1 MVEMT
6 QRRRGDQGDLPYTS
20 WTDSTSVINMC
31 LAHSFQKIKFCKT
44 CRIYR
49 PPRTTHCK
57 VCDRCVSQFDHH
69 CTLLGTCVGR
79 NNYRAY
85 FFFLLFGS
93 ALAISLIVFSI
104 KILYQFN
111 SAEIEMN
118 LLSWSMV
125 ATIIV
130 INLFNLSVNSIWLV
144 RRDDSSSIFL
154 PLLSDL
160 DLPDHQ
166 GTYETCVCLWLKSP
180 QKASN
185 CEFLEHSYER

>member
-1 MVEMT
+1 MT
-6 QRRRGDQGDLPYTS
+6 QRRRGDQGELPYTS

-31 LAHSFQKIKFCKT
+31 LSHAFEKIKFCKT

-57 VCDRCVSQFDHH
+57 ICDRCVSQFDHH

-85 FFFLLFGS
+85 FFFLLFGT

-104 KILYQFN
+104 RILYQFN
-111 SAEIEMN
+111 ASEIEMD
-118 LLSWSMV
+118 LISWSIV

-130 INLFNLSVNSIWLV
+130 INLFNLSVNSFWLV
-144 RRDDSSSIFL
+144 WRDDCGFIFL
-154 PLLSDL
+154 PLLLDL
-160 DLPDHQ
+160 ELPDHQ
-166 GTYETCVCLWLKSP
+166 RTHETRIRLRSESS
-180 QKASN
+180 QEASY
-185 CEFLEHSYER
+185 CEFLEHSYKR